1 MEEPRIDRR
10 VGFPSLYRTSYEYW
24 DDLKNLGYNYGDNL
38 LKRTMSPMM
47 FKNPNLHKFLTIY
60 LQPILVKYINWVKY
74 VRTYFNFAVRKGYDK
89 IN

>member
-1 MEEPRIDRR
+1 MEEERIDRR
-10 VGFPSLYRTSYEYW
+10 TGFPSLYRESYEHW
-24 DDLKNLGYNYGDNL
+24 DDLKNLGYNYADNL

-47 FKNPNLHKFLTIY
+47 LKNPNLRKFLLSY

-74 VRTYFNFAVRKGYDK
+74 VRTYTNFAVRKGYEK